1 MREISEN
8 IAARTRSDRVLK
20 ASETR
25 YRRLFETAKDGIL
38 ILDAG
43 SGQIVDVNPFLM
55 ELTGYSREEFL
66 GKRLW
71 DIGPFKDVAA
81 SKTSFARLQDLAYVR
96 YEDLPLETRDGRKID
111 VEFVSNLYFADG
123 QPVIQCNVRDITE
136 RKRGEDEREKLEAQL
151 RMSQKM
157 EAIGSLAGGI
167 AHDFNNLLCVIL
179 GYTGFGIDA
188 APEGDPQRDNFL
200 QIRTAAE
207 RAMDLTHQL
216 LAFGRRQV
224 LQPVPL
230 DLNKTVVG
238 IEKMLCRILGEDVQF
253 VTRLEPALGLIQA
266 DRGQIDQVIMNLVIN
281 AREAMPQ
288 GGTLTVS
295 TSNAE
300 LDARH
305 ASRHLA
311 ARPGSYV
318 RLSVT
323 DTGCGMDEKTQA
335 RLFEPFFTTKG
346 TGDGTGTGLGL
357 STVYGIVEQSGGI
370 VWVDSA
376 PGCGTTFEICFP
388 RDRAAVAEAVERA
401 PLSAARLAGT
411 ETILVV
417 EDEDALRE
425 VARRVLGSC
434 GYTVLTAAGGDE
446 AQKICAAHAGG
457 IDLLLTDVI
466 MPRMSGGEV
475 AKAISKMRPGIRV
488 VFMSGYTD
496 DAIGRHGVLRRG
508 THFLAKPFSAD
519 DLSRKIRD
527 VLDEAVSLSN

>member
-1 MREISEN
+1 MREISEDV
-8 IAARTRSDRVLK
+8 AAHTRKERVLK

-43 SGQIVDVNPFLM
+43 TGQIVDVNPFLM

-111 VEFVSNLYFADG
+111 VEFVSNVYLADG
-123 QPVIQCNVRDITE
+123 LPVIQCNVRDITE

-179 GYTGFGIDA
+179 GYTDFGIDA
-188 APEGDPQRDNFL
+188 APEGDPQQDNFE
-200 QIRTAAE
+200 QIRAAAE
-207 RAMDLTHQL
+207 RAMDLTRQL
-216 LAFGRRQV
+216 LAFSGRQV

-230 DLNKTVVG
+230 DLNRIVTG

-253 VTRLEPALGLIQA
+253 VTHLAPDLGSIQA
-266 DRGQIDQVIMNLVIN
+266 DRGQIDQVIMNLIIN
-281 AREAMPQ
+281 ARDAMPQ
-288 GGTLTVS
+288 GGTLTIA
-295 TSNAE
+295 TSNTE

-305 ASRHLA
+305 TSRHLA
-311 ARPGSYV
+311 AKPGSYV
-318 RLSVT
+318 RLSIT

-335 RLFEPFFTTKG
+335 RLFEPFFTTKV
-346 TGDGTGTGLGL
+346 TGDGTGLGL

-370 VWVDSA
+370 IWVDSA

-388 RDRAAVAEAVERA
+388 RDRAAVPVAVERA

-425 VARRVLGSC
+425 VARRVLRSC

-446 AQKICAAHAGG
+446 AQRICAAHKGG

-475 AKAISKMRPGIRV
+475 ARAIVKMRPGIRV

-496 DAIGRHGVLRRG
+496 DAIGRHGVLRAG
-508 THFLAKPFSAD
+508 THFLAKPFTAD
-519 DLSRKIRD
+519 DLKQKIRE
-527 VLDEAVSLSN
+527 VLGNTASLSN